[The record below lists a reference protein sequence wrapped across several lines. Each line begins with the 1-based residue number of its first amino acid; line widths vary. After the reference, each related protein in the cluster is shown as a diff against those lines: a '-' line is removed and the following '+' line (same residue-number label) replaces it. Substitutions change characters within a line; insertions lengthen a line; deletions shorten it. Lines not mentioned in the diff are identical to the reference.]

1 MAPQGPT
8 NGIVKMRCDVQRD
21 HKKKKLKVKMDRRKY
36 LRRKLKQGKAS
47 GEEKLELAGLERE
60 LG

>member
-1 MAPQGPT
+1 M

-21 HKKKKLKVKMDRRKY
+21 HKKKKLKEKRDRRKY

>member
-1 MAPQGPT
+1 M
-8 NGIVKMRCDVQRD
+8 KEKRD
-21 HKKKKLKVKMDRRKY
+21 RMKY

-60 LG
+60 LGWAVSFFRGLPRT